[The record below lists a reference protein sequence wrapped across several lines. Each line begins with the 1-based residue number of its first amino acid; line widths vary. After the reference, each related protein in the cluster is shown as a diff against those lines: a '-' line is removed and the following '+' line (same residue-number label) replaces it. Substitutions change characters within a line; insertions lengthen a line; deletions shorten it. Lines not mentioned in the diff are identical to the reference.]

1 MIFLQQKHYF
11 KEHFMK
17 KRFLLSLSLAASL
30 LCAEDNGFFVSAGY
44 QIGEAVQM
52 VKNTGELKNLNDKY
66 EQLNQYLNQVA
77 SLRQSIK
84 NANNYELVKQSISNL
99 ISFANNNS
107 QNKDLSPIYSSTQ
120 AVLTSIL
127 AFWTLYAGNA
137 LTFNVE
143 GLTTS
148 TSQNGQGFSNV
159 PLTAKCSQ
167 PDSKNCMPIATYQK
181 MKNLAESL
189 QKAQGT
195 LCALN
200 ENGCNTANQDQGAT
214 ISSALNTAKELMD
227 LISAT
232 NTNMDWSKIKIN
244 GLLVPS
250 EVRGDKNGSTT
261 KYEGK
266 ITSNNPVTSYAL
278 FQNIYKMLP
287 YLQESLKLSEQNKS
301 KSDGLQGQVTGDN
314 TNPNYDK
321 EIYNFAQNQQTILS
335 NAKSIF
341 NLFNSIPKDQ
351 FEYLQ
356 VGYLKIPPLGTTP
369 TKPYRKNV
377 NLNAEIDSIQRNV
390 SYYGNRIDS
399 ALSVAKDVYNL
410 KSNQAQIVAAYN
422 GAKNLS
428 QEISQLP
435 HNQVNTKDIVT
446 LPYDKNAPAAG
457 QYNYQINQEQA
468 SNLSQALAAM
478 SNNPFKKVGMI
489 SSQNNNGALNG
500 LGVQVGYKQF
510 FGESKRW
517 GLRYYGFFDYN
528 HGYIKSS
535 FFNSSSDIWTYGG
548 GSDLLVNFINDSVT
562 RKNNKL
568 SVGLFGGIQLAGT
581 TWLNSQYVNLTAL
594 NNPYSAKVNT
604 SNFQF
609 LFNLGLRT
617 NLATAKKEDSEHS
630 AQHGIE
636 LGIKIPTINTNY
648 YSFLGAKL
656 EYRRLYSVYL
666 NYVFAY

>member
-1 MIFLQQKHYF
+1 
-11 KEHFMK
+11 MK
-17 KRFLLSLSLAASL
+17 KRFLLSLSLTASL
-30 LCAEDNGFFVSAGY
+30 LFAEDNGFFVSAGY

-66 EQLNQYLNQVA
+66 EQLNSSLAQVA
-77 SLRQSIK
+77 ALRQSIK

-107 QNKDLSPIYSSTQ
+107 QNKDLSPIYSSAQ

-159 PLTAKCSQ
+159 PLTARCSK

-181 MKNLAESL
+181 MKALAESL

-200 ENGCNTANQDQGAT
+200 ENGCNTANQDQGTT

-232 NTNMDWSKIKIN
+232 NTNMDWSRIKIN

-250 EVRGDKNGSTT
+250 EVRGDQNGSTT

-266 ITSNNPVTSYAL
+266 ITSNNSVTSYAL

-377 NLNAEIDSIQRNV
+377 NLNAEIDAIQRNV

-399 ALSVAKDVYNL
+399 ALSVARDVYNL
-410 KSNQAQIVAAYN
+410 KSNQASIVAAYSN
-422 GAKNLS
+422 ANSLS
-428 QEISQLP
+428 QEISKLP
-435 HNQVNTKDIVT
+435 YNQVNTKDIVT

-478 SNNPFKKVGMI
+478 SNNPFKKIGMI
-489 SSQNNNGALNG
+489 SSQSNNGALNG

>member
-1 MIFLQQKHYF
+1 
-11 KEHFMK
+11 MK

-44 QIGEAVQM
+44 QIGEAVQTL
-52 VKNTGELKNLNDKY
+52 KNTGELKNLNDKY
-66 EQLNQYLNQVA
+66 EQLNSSLAQVA
-77 SLRQSIK
+77 ALRQSIK

-99 ISFANNNS
+99 VSFANNNS

-167 PDSKNCMPIATYQK
+167 QDSKNCMPIATYQK

-266 ITSNNPVTSYAL
+266 ITSNNSVTSYAL

-301 KSDGLQGQVTGDN
+301 KSDGLQAQATGSQ
-314 TNPNYDK
+314 TNPEFAKD
-321 EIYNFAQNQQTILS
+321 IYNFAQNQQTILS

-356 VGYLKIPPLGTTP
+356 VGYLKIPPLGMTP

-377 NLNAEIDSIQRNV
+377 NLNAEIDSIQNNV
-390 SYYGNRIDS
+390 SYYSNRIDL
-399 ALSVAKDVYNL
+399 ALSVARDVYNL
-410 KSNQAQIVAAYN
+410 KSNQASIVAAYSN
-422 GAKNLS
+422 AKNLS

-435 HNQVNTKDIVT
+435 YNQVNTKDIVT

-478 SNNPFKKVGMI
+478 SNNPFKNIGMI
-489 SSQNNNGALNG
+489 ASQNNNGALNG

-548 GSDLLVNFINDSVT
+548 GSDLLVNIINDSIT

>member
-1 MIFLQQKHYF
+1 
-11 KEHFMK
+11 MK
-17 KRFLLSLSLAASL
+17 KRFLLSLSLTASL
-30 LCAEDNGFFVSAGY
+30 LCAEDNGFFMSAGY

-66 EQLNQYLNQVA
+66 EQLNSSLAQVA
-77 SLRQSIK
+77 ALRQSIK

-107 QNKDLSPIYSSTQ
+107 QNKDLSPIYSSAQ

-159 PLTAKCSQ
+159 PLTARCSQ

-266 ITSNNPVTSYAL
+266 ITSNNSVTSYAL

-321 EIYNFAQNQQTILS
+321 EFYNFAQNQQTILS

-377 NLNAEIDSIQRNV
+377 NLNAEIDSIQNNV
-390 SYYGNRIDS
+390 SYYGNRIDL
-399 ALSVAKDVYNL
+399 ALSVARDVYNL
-410 KSNQAQIVAAYN
+410 KSNQKEIVAAYN

-435 HNQVNTKDIVT
+435 YNQVNTKDIVT

-478 SNNPFKKVGMI
+478 SNNPFKNIGMVA
-489 SSQNNNGALNG
+489 SQSNNGALNG

>member
-1 MIFLQQKHYF
+1 
-11 KEHFMK
+11 MK
-17 KRFLLSLSLAASL
+17 KTILLSLASSL
-30 LCAEDNGFFVSAGY
+30 LHAEDNGFFVSAGY

-66 EQLNQYLNQVA
+66 EQLSQYLNQVA
-77 SLRQSIK
+77 SLKQSIQ
-84 NANNYELVKQSISNL
+84 NANNISLVNSSLNDLK
-99 ISFANNNS
+99 SFTENNYNS
-107 QNKDLSPIYSSTQ
+107 TTQSPIFNAVQ
-120 AVLTSIL
+120 AVITSVL
-127 AFWTLYAGNA
+127 GFWSLYAGNY
-137 LTFNVE
+137 LTFFVGN
-143 GLTTS
+143 
-148 TSQNGQGFSNV
+148 
-159 PLTAKCSQ
+159 K
-167 PDSKNCMPIATYQK
+167 DSKQPSVAGNPPFKTIVDNCSGIENCAMEQTTYNK
-181 MKNLAESL
+181 MKDLAEKL
-189 QKAQGT
+189 QAAQQKSTTKANN
-195 LCALN
+195 LCALSGCATT
-200 ENGCNTANQDQGAT
+200 NGQNP
-214 ISSALNTAKELMD
+214 SSTVSNALNLAQQLMD
-227 LISAT
+227 LIA
-232 NTNMDWSKIKIN
+232 NTKTAMMW
-244 GLLVPS
+244 
-250 EVRGDKNGSTT
+250 KNIVISGVSNVS
-261 KYEGK
+261 GA
-266 ITSNNPVTSYAL
+266 ITSTDYPTHYAVFNNIKAMIPILQQAVTLSQSNNSLSSHLQAQATGSQTNPQFAKDIYNLALNQKQVISYA
-278 FQNIYKMLP
+278 K
-287 YLQESLKLSEQNKS
+287 
-301 KSDGLQGQVTGDN
+301 D
-314 TNPNYDK
+314 
-321 EIYNFAQNQQTILS
+321 
-335 NAKSIF
+335 IF
-341 NLFNSIPKDQ
+341 NLFNSIPADQ
-351 FEYLQ
+351 YKYLEKA
-356 VGYLKIPPLGTTP
+356 YLKIPNAGQTP
-369 TKPYRKNV
+369 TNPYRQVV
-377 NLNAEIDSIQRNV
+377 NLNQEVQTIQNNV
-390 SYYGNRIDS
+390 SYYGNRLDS

-410 KSNQAQIVAAYN
+410 KSNQTQIVAAYS

-428 QEISQLP
+428 EEISQLP
-435 HNQVNTKDIVT
+435 YNQVNTKDIVT

-478 SNNPFKKVGMI
+478 SNNPFKKIGMI

-581 TWLNSQYVNLTAL
+581 TWLNSQYVNLTAF

>member
-1 MIFLQQKHYF
+1 
-11 KEHFMK
+11 MK
-17 KRFLLSLSLAASL
+17 KRFLLSLSLAVSL

-44 QIGEAVQM
+44 QIGEAMQT
-52 VKNTGELKNLNDKY
+52 VKNTGELKNLNEKY

-77 SLRQSIK
+77 SLRQSIQ
-84 NANNYELVKQSISNL
+84 NANNYELVKESISNL

-107 QNKDLSPIYSSTQ
+107 QNKDLSPIYSSAQ

-159 PLTAKCSQ
+159 PLTARCSQ

-250 EVRGDKNGSTT
+250 EVRGDKNGSIT

-301 KSDGLQGQVTGDN
+301 KSDGLQGQATGSQ
-314 TNPNYDK
+314 TNPKFAKD
-321 EIYNFAQNQQTILS
+321 IYNFAQNQQTILS

-377 NLNAEIDSIQRNV
+377 NLNAEIDSIQNNV

-399 ALSVAKDVYNL
+399 ALSVARDVYNL
-410 KSNQAQIVAAYN
+410 KSNQSSIVAAYSN
-422 GAKNLS
+422 ANSLS

-435 HNQVNTKDIVT
+435 YNQVNTKDIVT
-446 LPYDKNAPAAG
+446 LPYDKNAPVAG